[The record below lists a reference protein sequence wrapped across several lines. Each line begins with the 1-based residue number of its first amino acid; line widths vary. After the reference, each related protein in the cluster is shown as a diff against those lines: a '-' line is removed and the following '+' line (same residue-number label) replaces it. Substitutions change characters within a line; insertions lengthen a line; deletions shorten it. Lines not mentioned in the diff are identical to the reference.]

1 MAAVEEK
8 EAQGGRAVAE
18 AEAEAEADSGGSFR
32 TTDFHTLPENALRD
46 NSGWA
51 RTFSDV
57 TRLSGMGLIGAF
69 WTTFFLTGVSFL
81 PVGRSRAL
89 WQPPPP
95 PFPPL
100 VQ

>member
-8 EAQGGRAVAE
+8 EAQAGQAIADAE
-18 AEAEAEADSGGSFR
+18 SNSGGSYR
-32 TTDFHTLPENALRD
+32 TTDFFTLPKNALRE

-69 WTTFFLTGVSFL
+69 STTFFLTGVSLL
-81 PVGRSRAL
+81 PVGRSA
-89 WQPPPP
+89 
-95 PFPPL
+95 